1 MQLIVSTT
9 SNDENVRISKVLHC
23 MLVSRQGLLP
33 CCNWPHILS
42 SDNFVSV
49 DVNSHND
56 QLILCLASRILTTK
70 EIDTLQFDVMLSNTP
85 IYLGCQSLV
94 GDTTGVSID
103 WAFFISRWKENM
115 AAFHIRKVG
124 HQLLVLYFYEP
135 CFKCSKVYFQHVRI
149 YNPQPCCL
157 TTYRV

>member
-1 MQLIVSTT
+1 
-9 SNDENVRISKVLHC
+9 
-23 MLVSRQGLLP
+23 MLVSRQGLLAG
-33 CCNWPHILS
+33 CCWPNILS
-42 SDNFVSV
+42 SDYFVSI

-70 EIDTLQFDVMLSNTP
+70 EIDSLYFDVMFSNTP
-85 IYLGCQSLV
+85 VYLGCQSLV

-115 AAFHIRKVG
+115 AALHIRKVG
-124 HQLLVLYFYEP
+124 HQLLVLYFHKP

-149 YNPQPCCL
+149 YNPQACCL
-157 TTYRV
+157 TTY